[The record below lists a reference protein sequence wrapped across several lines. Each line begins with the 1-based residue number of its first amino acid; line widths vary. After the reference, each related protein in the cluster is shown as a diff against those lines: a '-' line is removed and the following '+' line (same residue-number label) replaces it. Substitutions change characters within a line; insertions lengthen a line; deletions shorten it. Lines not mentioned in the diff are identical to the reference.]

1 MKCQVLYVLSKH
13 HDPCYLL
20 TEWDCK
26 YVCLQ
31 YKVDCVVFAR
41 NMLQVVI
48 HNLCK
53 RTYAHGKV
61 PWGKHGAHLGPVGH
75 KWAPCWPHNPCYQGR
90 QQRSFCKRYVEWQA
104 VIMLGLDGSIIH
116 GSLWNMA
123 DCKHIELTAHVLLI
137 YSTGC
142 RYDNSLCW
150 LSSGL
155 LTTACGCQTT
165 YLTL

>member
-1 MKCQVLYVLSKH
+1 MLIRFRSMHRPSKVIIPHMIEHDYEVPGVLCLIKTPRSL
-13 HDPCYLL
+13 LL
-20 TEWDCK
+20 TEWDCI

-31 YKVDCVVFAR
+31 YKVDCVAFAR

-53 RTYAHGKV
+53 RTYADGKV
-61 PWGKHGAHLGPVGH
+61 PWGQHGAHLGPVGP

-116 GSLWNMA
+116 VSLWNMA
-123 DCKHIELTAHVLLI
+123 DCKHI
-137 YSTGC
+137 
-142 RYDNSLCW
+142 
-150 LSSGL
+150 
-155 LTTACGCQTT
+155 
-165 YLTL
+165 